1 MSDTMAKVTN
11 RVSGLNTEPAHVTPH
26 LKRTRQSIAQRNDD
40 DATTISAALSGPRRT
55 NHYAVNNHEN
65 TYKLDPDLRFS
76 SCAVERIT
84 ESVLIERLKDEK
96 YDASCCKELSQEMA
110 AKIMD
115 KLKALK
121 IKRYKMVALVS
132 IGSVSERPGMQF
144 GSRCLWNE
152 QTDSFA
158 SVKFTNGSLFAV
170 AMVYG
175 LYFE

>member
-1 MSDTMAKVTN
+1 MARVTN
-11 RVSGLNTEPAHVTPH
+11 RVSGLGTESIPTAAH
-26 LKRTRQSIAQRNDD
+26 LKRTKQSITQRNDD
-40 DATTISAALSGPRRT
+40 QSTISATQSGPMRS
-55 NHYAVNNHEN
+55 NNAKSQEN
-65 TYKLDPDLRFS
+65 TYKLDPTVRFRS
-76 SCAVERIT
+76 SDVERTT
-84 ESVLIERLKDEK
+84 EAVLIERLKDEK
-96 YDASCCKELSQEMA
+96 YDPSTCKELSQEMA

-121 IKRYKMVALVS
+121 IKHYKLVALVS

-152 QTDSFA
+152 NTDSFA

-175 LYFE
+175 FYFE